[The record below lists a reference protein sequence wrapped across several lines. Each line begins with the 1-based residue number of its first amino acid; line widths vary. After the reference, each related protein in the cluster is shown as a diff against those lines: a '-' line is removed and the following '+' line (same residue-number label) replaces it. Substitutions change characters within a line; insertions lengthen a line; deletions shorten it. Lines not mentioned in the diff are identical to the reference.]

1 MIGISIGKHGGGRL
15 RLRRSDKMKK
25 RQLTTAICALLGS
38 AFLLSSCS
46 GGSSTSF
53 SSNWCANTAIN
64 TVVEGTSETLT
75 YDVAL
80 DPDSAGN
87 DAYSVHYSN
96 GTYTTSLSA
105 EQKNGELLYRYH
117 TELNISVQYLFDG
130 QYSEIKAD
138 KVITTVY
145 FMSTKVGLQPVSS
158 SKEVESRSPAV
169 LTPTSLETCYTDYHF
184 TVETE
189 YQDNC
194 TKGTCVYTD
203 LTKEEAAETSSDF
216 SIGDDYSYID
226 NEQLLFAV
234 RCMSLSSSQ
243 QIQSYN
249 ASINGV
255 QTVRI
260 SASDSESDEFEFA
273 INGTN
278 SKRAIEYYPASVVI
292 SASNPGATQT
302 AWIAK
307 TTSATNNVNRNVML
321 RLQTPISYNLG
332 TLVYTLKSANFTAA

>member
-1 MIGISIGKHGGGRL
+1 
-15 RLRRSDKMKK
+15 MKK
-25 RQLTTAICALLGS
+25 GQFTTAICTLLGS

-80 DPDSAGN
+80 DLDSAAN

-96 GTYTTSLSA
+96 GVYTTALST
-105 EQKNGELLYRYH
+105 ELKNGELLYRYH

-145 FMSTKVGLQPVSS
+145 FKSTQVGLQPVSS

-184 TVETE
+184 TLETE
-189 YQDNC
+189 YLDNC

-203 LTKEEAAETSSDF
+203 LTKETPAETSSEF

-243 QIQSYN
+243 QVQSYS
-249 ASINGV
+249 ASVNGI

-260 SASDSESDEFEFA
+260 SPSSAESEEFEFA
-273 INGTN
+273 INGET
-278 SKRAIEYYPASVVI
+278 SKRAIEYYPASIVI
-292 SASNPGATQT
+292 SASNPGATQKV
-302 AWIAK
+302 WIAK
-307 TTSATNNVNRNVML
+307 TTSATNNVYRNVML
-321 RLQTPISYNLG
+321 RLETPISYNLG
-332 TLVYTLKSANFTAA
+332 TLVYTLKSANFTNK